1 MSSIR
6 ARKYVNLKLHAVKN
20 ASYMYDGLQDV
31 PILSWCNKMVT
42 LINNMLCSAFWRHNE
57 RGGED
62 AAKRLQIQHIQAQG
76 AASFDKQT

>member
-62 AAKRLQIQHIQAQG
+62 AA
-76 AASFDKQT
+76 